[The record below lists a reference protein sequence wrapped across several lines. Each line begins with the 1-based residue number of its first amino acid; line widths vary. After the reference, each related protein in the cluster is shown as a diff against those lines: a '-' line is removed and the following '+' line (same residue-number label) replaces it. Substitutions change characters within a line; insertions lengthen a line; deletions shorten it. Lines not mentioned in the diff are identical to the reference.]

1 MTPWLQRHGA
11 TALLVLMAVIFLVTY
26 PLHRDPFW
34 GLITHISGAAM
45 IGGLADWYAVTAL
58 FTKPLGIPFKTALI
72 PKNKERFVE
81 MARHMMVDELLRV
94 SHMYEVLKQERVPQ
108 RIVSFMNSATG
119 RGYVHVCFEE
129 LKDHVLPHVKENLL
143 QEQLLGHI
151 KNGVESWRVTPFVV
165 SLCRQLLEPERAEV
179 LWMHIN
185 RMFQRLLAAEGI
197 RPYLLGLVSSV
208 MNRYADHSFLRE
220 LALALGG
227 ESLSPEYITH
237 MIQVKGCAYLMSQE
251 SLQSPLGTAVYTKAR
266 WAVDELAQNGQ
277 WQRKLEDKKNAWFRE
292 FIEDGY
298 VLEDTLDLARYIE
311 QGEAELYHFF
321 ERLETNAVKGRKAE
335 RFILFQLLHVLNYVR
350 PWIEHIV
357 VREMNRFTPEEI
369 TRILQ
374 SKLGYDL
381 QMIRINGSLVGAILG
396 GLFYGL
402 TLLKG
407 GIL

>member
-1 MTPWLQRHGA
+1 M
-11 TALLVLMAVIFLVTY
+11 
-26 PLHRDPFW
+26 
-34 GLITHISGAAM
+34 
-45 IGGLADWYAVTAL
+45 
-58 FTKPLGIPFKTALI
+58 
-72 PKNKERFVE
+72 
-81 MARHMMVDELLRV
+81 
-94 SHMYEVLKQERVPQ
+94 
-108 RIVSFMNSATG
+108 
-119 RGYVHVCFEE
+119 CFEE

-185 RMFQRLLAAEGI
+185 RMLQRLLAAEGI

-251 SLQSPLGTAVYTKAR
+251 SLQSPLGSAVYTKAR
-266 WAVDELAQNGQ
+266 WAVDELAQNGL

-298 VLEDTLDLARYIE
+298 VLEDTLDLARYVE

-321 ERLETNAVKGRKAE
+321 ERLETNTVKGRKAE
-335 RFILFQLLHVLNYVR
+335 RFVLFQLLHVLNYVR
-350 PWIEHIV
+350 PWIEQIV

-407 GIL
+407 GIV

>member
-1 MTPWLQRHGA
+1 
-11 TALLVLMAVIFLVTY
+11 
-26 PLHRDPFW
+26 
-34 GLITHISGAAM
+34 
-45 IGGLADWYAVTAL
+45 
-58 FTKPLGIPFKTALI
+58 
-72 PKNKERFVE
+72 
-81 MARHMMVDELLRV
+81 
-94 SHMYEVLKQERVPQ
+94 
-108 RIVSFMNSATG
+108 
-119 RGYVHVCFEE
+119 
-129 LKDHVLPHVKENLL
+129 
-143 QEQLLGHI
+143 
-151 KNGVESWRVTPFVV
+151 
-165 SLCRQLLEPERAEV
+165 
-179 LWMHIN
+179 MHIN
-185 RMFQRLLAAEGI
+185 RMLQRLLAAEGI

-251 SLQSPLGTAVYTKAR
+251 SLQSPLGAAVYTKVR

-298 VLEDTLDLARYIE
+298 VLEDTLDLARYVE
-311 QGEAELYHFF
+311 QGETELYHFF

-350 PWIEHIV
+350 PWIEQIV

-407 GIL
+407 GIV

>member
-1 MTPWLQRHGA
+1 
-11 TALLVLMAVIFLVTY
+11 
-26 PLHRDPFW
+26 
-34 GLITHISGAAM
+34 
-45 IGGLADWYAVTAL
+45 
-58 FTKPLGIPFKTALI
+58 
-72 PKNKERFVE
+72 
-81 MARHMMVDELLRV
+81 
-94 SHMYEVLKQERVPQ
+94 
-108 RIVSFMNSATG
+108 
-119 RGYVHVCFEE
+119 
-129 LKDHVLPHVKENLL
+129 
-143 QEQLLGHI
+143 
-151 KNGVESWRVTPFVV
+151 
-165 SLCRQLLEPERAEV
+165 
-179 LWMHIN
+179 MHIN
-185 RMFQRLLAAEGI
+185 RMLQRLLAAEGI

-251 SLQSPLGTAVYTKAR
+251 SLQSPLGSAVYTKAR

-277 WQRKLEDKKNAWFRE
+277 WQQKLEDKKNAWFRE

-298 VLEDTLDLARYIE
+298 VLEDTLDLARYVE
-311 QGEAELYHFF
+311 QGETELYHFF

-381 QMIRINGSLVGAILG
+381 QMIRINRSLVGAILG

>member
-1 MTPWLQRHGA
+1 MTVWLQRHGA
-11 TALLVLMAVIFLVTY
+11 TALLVLMSVIFLVSY

-72 PKNKERFVE
+72 PRNKERFVE

-94 SHMYEVLKQERVPQ
+94 SHMYEVLKQERVPG

-185 RMFQRLLAAEGI
+185 RMLQRLLAAEGI

-227 ESLSPEYITH
+227 
-237 MIQVKGCAYLMSQE
+237 
-251 SLQSPLGTAVYTKAR
+251 
-266 WAVDELAQNGQ
+266 D
-277 WQRKLEDKKNAWFRE
+277 
-292 FIEDGY
+292 EDGY
-298 VLEDTLDLARYIE
+298 VLEDTLDLARYVE
-311 QGEAELYHFF
+311 QGETELYHFF

-350 PWIEHIV
+350 PWIEQIV

-407 GIL
+407 GIV